1 MVLVTLA
8 DSRHFLGSSSTT
20 RQGTTPS
27 SSPCFLFSL
36 SPPLPLPLSS
46 SSSPPIYPTFSPST
60 HAHTHTHTHTHTRAH
75 THKSL
80 RVHCTGMYLSA
91 QKDFKHQ
98 LRPQLAYP

>member
-46 SSSPPIYPTFSPST
+46 SSSPPLYPPFSLSAHPSLLFFCLISLLCPVT
-60 HAHTHTHTHTHTRAH
+60 CPAPLYTRTHTHTHTHTHSLTH
-75 THKSL
+75 TE
-80 RVHCTGMYLSA
+80 
-91 QKDFKHQ
+91 QD
-98 LRPQLAYP
+98 